1 MIEHRFKTREQ
12 ASVKAAEHI
21 SAAIERSLKGQNR
34 ASIVVSGGRS
44 PVRCYAELAATK
56 INWSQV
62 DVFLSD
68 ERWVAADNPA
78 SNEKLVVDNLRCGAA
93 QDLRLHGV
101 YREAVSIEQR
111 CTQIE
116 ASIRQL
122 PSPFASVLLGL
133 GSDGHFASLFPDLEG
148 LDESL
153 QLNAKTLCVPV
164 RTAASEYPRVSLT
177 LSALCHSND
186 IVLLMFG
193 DEKWQ
198 TFDRARNSA
207 DAYPVSQL
215 LLQDQTPLHV
225 YWSP

>member
-12 ASVKAAEHI
+12 ASIKAAEHI
-21 SAAIERSLKGQNR
+21 SAAIERSLNGQNR

-44 PVRCYAELAATK
+44 PVRCYAELAATT

-68 ERWVAADNPA
+68 ERWVVADHPA

-101 YREAVSIEQR
+101 YREGVSIEQR

-116 ASIRQL
+116 TGIRQL
-122 PSPFASVLLGL
+122 PSPFASVLLGM
-133 GSDGHFASLFPDLEG
+133 GSDGHFASLFPDFDG
-148 LDESL
+148 LGESL
-153 QLNAKTLCVPV
+153 ELNAERFCVPV
-164 RTAASEYPRVSLT
+164 HTAASEYPRFSLT

-186 IVLLMFG
+186 IVLLIFG
-193 DEKWQ
+193 DKKWQ
-198 TFDRARNSA
+198 TYDRARNSA
-207 DAYPVSQL
+207 DAYPVSRL

-225 YWSP
+225 YWAP

>member
-1 MIEHRFKTREQ
+1 VIEHRFKTREQ
-12 ASVKAAEHI
+12 ASIKVAEHI
-21 SAAIERSLKGQNR
+21 SAAIERSLDGQTR
-34 ASIVVSGGRS
+34 ASVVVSGGTS
-44 PVRCYAELAATK
+44 PVRCYAELSTTK
-56 INWSQV
+56 INWSQI

-68 ERWVAADNPA
+68 ERWVAADHPA

-101 YREAVSIEQR
+101 YRKGVLIEQR
-111 CTQIE
+111 CTEIE
-116 ASIRQL
+116 ADLHRL
-122 PSPFASVLLGL
+122 HSPFASVLLGM

-148 LDESL
+148 LGESL
-153 QLNAKTLCVPV
+153 ELNAERFCVPV
-164 RTAASEYPRVSLT
+164 RTAASEYPRISLT

-198 TFDRARNSA
+198 TYNRARNSA
-207 DAYPVSQL
+207 DAYPVSRL

-225 YWSP
+225 YWAP